1 MEGTDGGY
9 AALACMGCGNVHDNA
24 KLVTLPDGRQVGNH
38 SEQYRLYCEAT
49 WAMRLPDS
57 VGPRSKRWTKRR
69 YLLEVQRVRGE
80 LAAEQLRAVMLKLWK
95 ERNGQTGDAGA
106 HSVAQG
112 AAALAGRR

>member
-1 MEGTDGGY
+1 VEGIEGGN

-80 LAAEQLRAVMLKLWK
+80 RAAEQLRAVMLKLWK
-95 ERNGQTGDAGA
+95 ERNGQTSDAGA
-106 HSVAQG
+106 HSVAKG
-112 AAALAGRR
+112 KAAPAGRR

>member
-1 MEGTDGGY
+1 MQGTDDGY

-24 KLVTLPDGRQVGNH
+24 RLVTLPDGRQVGSH
-38 SEQYRLYCEAT
+38 SEQYRLFCEAT

-80 LAAEQLRAVMLKLWK
+80 LAAEQLRAVMMRLWK
-95 ERNGQTGDAGA
+95 EQHGKASDAGN
-106 HSVAQG
+106 
-112 AAALAGRR
+112 AALAQGKAAPAGR